1 MATAKI
7 VKGAGSRSKEATFS
21 FIRKRDGRIVPFDDN
36 RIMNAVLKALV
47 ITGEGSMEEAEKV
60 SAAVMAALLRR
71 RTPESVPNIEDI
83 QDIVE
88 TQLILMDFA
97 KTAKSYI
104 LYRSERMKL
113 REETRQV
120 PEHVKKLVKESR
132 HYFRNPLSE
141 FIYYRTYSRW
151 IEDEGRRETWIETV
165 DRYMGFMKERLD
177 DAISNREYADVREAI
192 LKQETMPSMRLFW
205 AAGKA
210 ARANN
215 VAAFNCSFTAPT
227 KLGDFAEIMYLAMSG
242 AGVGFSVESQTV
254 EQLPQ
259 IKAQTG
265 KFGPTHVVKDSKDGW
280 CDSLT
285 AGLVAWFA
293 GKDIK
298 FDYSQVRAQ
307 GARLRTM
314 GGKAS
319 GPEPLRDLLTTTR
332 AKVLAKQN
340 RRLSTLDVHDLIC
353 KIGEIV
359 VVGGVR
365 RTALISLSDLH
376 DEELRHAKDGA
387 FYLKDP
393 QRAMA
398 NNSAVYLERPS
409 AVHFME
415 EWLALAQSGSGERG
429 IFNRG
434 GLVTQMPAR
443 RTAISKK
450 HMQFMGTNPCGEIT
464 LRSKEFC
471 NLSEV
476 VCRKEDT
483 EESLIRKI
491 RTATLM
497 GTYQCMLTDFNYIG
511 KEWKKNCDEERLLGV
526 SLTGQW
532 DCPAVRSPKVM
543 KYLREEAIRVNEK
556 YAKKFGI
563 NASSSIT
570 CVKPSGNVSQLVDAS
585 SGMHPR
591 HAEQYIRRV
600 RIGST
605 DSLFNMMRDQKV
617 VYHSEVGQPADSASV
632 YVLDFPVQA
641 PKSSIYKDDM
651 SAVDQLEYWKMVKEN
666 FTEHNPSV
674 TVSIGDEEWLG
685 VADWIY
691 KNWDMTGGLSFL
703 PRNNHVYALAPYE
716 AIDKERYKEL
726 AANFPAIDFSQI
738 VLYERDDQTQGSKE
752 AACVAGLCEI

>member
-7 VKGAGSRSKEATFS
+7 TKGAGSRSKEATFS
-21 FIRKRDGRIVPFDDN
+21 FIRKRDGRIVPFDDG
-36 RIMNAVLKALV
+36 RITNAVLKALV

-60 SAAVMAALLRR
+60 SAAVMTALLRR

-104 LYRSERMKL
+104 LYRSERMKI
-113 REETRQV
+113 REDSRSV

-132 HYFRNPLSE
+132 QYFRNPLSE

-151 IEDEGRRETWIETV
+151 IEEEGRRETWIETV

-177 DAISNREYADVREAI
+177 DAISAREYADVREGI
-192 LKQETMPSMRLFW
+192 LRQETMPSMRLFW

-215 VAAFNCSFTAPT
+215 VTAFNCSFTAPT

-265 KFGPTHVVKDSKDGW
+265 KFVPTHVVKDSKDGW
-280 CDSLT
+280 CDALT
-285 AGLVAWFA
+285 AGLVTWFA

-319 GPEPLRDLLTTTR
+319 GPEPLRDLLQTAR
-332 AKVLAKQN
+332 AKVLSKQN

-353 KIGEIV
+353 KVGEIV

-483 EESLIRKI
+483 EDSLIRKI

-511 KEWKKNCDEERLLGV
+511 REWKKNCDEERLLGV

-532 DCPAVRSPKVM
+532 DCPAVRSPKVL

-600 RIGST
+600 RIGAT

-617 VYHSEVGQPADSASV
+617 VYHSEVGQPVDTASV

-641 PKSSIYKDDM
+641 PKSSTYKDGM
-651 SAVDQLEYWKMVKEN
+651 SAVEQLEYWKMVKEN

-716 AIDKERYKEL
+716 AIDKEHYKEL

-752 AACVAGLCEI
+752 AACVAGVCEI

>member
-1 MATAKI
+1 MATAKTAK
-7 VKGAGSRSKEATFS
+7 VVGSRSPKATFS
-21 FIRKRDGRIVPFDDN
+21 FIRKRDGRIVPFDDG
-36 RIMNAVLKALV
+36 RITNAVLKALV
-47 ITGEGSMEEAEKV
+47 ITGEGGMDEAEKV
-60 SAAVMAALLRR
+60 REAVMVAMLRR
-71 RTPESVPNIEDI
+71 RTAESVPNIEDV
-83 QDIVE
+83 QDVVE

-104 LYRSERMKL
+104 LYRSERMKV
-113 REETRQV
+113 RADSRQV
-120 PEHVKKLVKESR
+120 PDHVKKLVKESR
-132 HYFRNPLSE
+132 QYFRNPLSE

-151 IEDEGRRETWIETV
+151 IEEEGRRETWIETV

-177 DAISNREYADVREAI
+177 DAISAREYADVREGI
-192 LKQETMPSMRLFW
+192 LRQETMPSMRLFW

-215 VAAFNCSFTAPT
+215 VTAFNCSFTAPT

-265 KFGPTHVVKDSKDGW
+265 KFSPTHVVKDSKDGW
-280 CDSLT
+280 CDALT
-285 AGLVAWFA
+285 AGLTAWFA

-298 FDYSQVRAQ
+298 FDYSQVRPQ

-319 GPEPLRDLLTTTR
+319 GPEPLRDLLQTAR
-332 AKVLAKQN
+332 MKVFAKQN
-340 RRLSTLDVHDLIC
+340 RRLSTLDVHDLVC

-532 DCPAVRSPKVM
+532 DCPAVRSPKVL
-543 KYLREEAIRVNEK
+543 KYLRDEAIRVNEK

-591 HAEQYIRRV
+591 HAEHYIRRV
-600 RIGST
+600 RIGAT

-617 VYHSEVGQPADSASV
+617 VYHSEVGQPVDSASV

-641 PKSSIYKDDM
+641 PKSSMYKDDM
-651 SAVDQLEYWKMVKEN
+651 SAIEQLEYWKTVKEN

-703 PRNNHVYALAPYE
+703 PRSNHVYALAPYE
-716 AIDKERYKEL
+716 AIDGAQYKQL
-726 AANFPAIDFSQI
+726 AADFPAIDFSQI

-752 AACVAGLCEI
+752 AACVAGVCEI

>member
-1 MATAKI
+1 MGTQKTAT
-7 VKGAGSRSKEATFS
+7 SRSPKAIFS
-21 FIRKRDGRIVPFDDN
+21 FIRKRDGRIVPFDDS
-36 RIMNAVLKALV
+36 RITNAVLKALV
-47 ITGEGSMEEAEKV
+47 VTGEGGMLEAEKICATV
-60 SAAVMAALLRR
+60 LAALLRR

-83 QDIVE
+83 QDVVE

-104 LYRSERMKL
+104 LYRSERMKI
-113 REETRQV
+113 REESRQV

-132 HYFRNPLSE
+132 QYFRNSLSE

-151 IEDEGRRETWIETV
+151 IEEEGRRETWIETV
-165 DRYMGFMKERLD
+165 DRYMSFMKEKLN
-177 DAISNREYADVREAI
+177 DAISPREYADVREGI

-210 ARANN
+210 VRANN
-215 VAAFNCSFTAPT
+215 AAAFNCSYIAPT

-242 AGVGFSVESQTV
+242 CGVGFSVESQTV

-265 KFGPTHVVKDSKDGW
+265 KFMPPHIVKDSKEGW
-280 CDSLT
+280 CDALT
-285 AGLVAWFA
+285 AGLTAWFV

-298 FDYSQVRAQ
+298 FDFSEVRPQ

-319 GPEPLRDLLTTTR
+319 GPEPLRDLLQTVR
-332 AKVLAKQN
+332 AKVLKKQN
-340 RRLSTLDVHDLIC
+340 RRFSTIDVHDVIC

-376 DEELRHAKDGA
+376 DEELRHAKEGA
-387 FYLKDP
+387 FYLKEP
-393 QRAMA
+393 QRAMP
-398 NNSAVYLERPS
+398 NNSAVYLERPR

-434 GLVTQMPAR
+434 GLKAQMPAR
-443 RTAISKK
+443 RLAISKR

-491 RTATLM
+491 RTATLI
-497 GTYQCMLTDFNYIG
+497 GTYQCMLTDFPYIG
-511 KEWKKNCDEERLLGV
+511 KTWKKNCDEERLLGV

-532 DCPAVRSPKVM
+532 DCPAVRSPKVL

-556 YAKKFGI
+556 YAKKFAI
-563 NASSSIT
+563 SVSSSIT

-591 HAEQYIRRV
+591 HAPQYIRRV
-600 RIGST
+600 RIGAT

-617 VYHSEVGQPADSASV
+617 IYHPEVGQPSDSASV

-641 PKSSIYKDDM
+641 PKPSVYKDDM
-651 SAVDQLEYWKMVKEN
+651 TAIEQLEYWKMVKEN

-703 PRNNHVYALAPYE
+703 PRSNHVYALAPYE
-716 AIDKERYKEL
+716 GVDSERYKEL
-726 AANFPAIDFSQI
+726 ATNFPAIDFSQI
-738 VLYERDDQTQGSKE
+738 VLYERDDQTQGAKE